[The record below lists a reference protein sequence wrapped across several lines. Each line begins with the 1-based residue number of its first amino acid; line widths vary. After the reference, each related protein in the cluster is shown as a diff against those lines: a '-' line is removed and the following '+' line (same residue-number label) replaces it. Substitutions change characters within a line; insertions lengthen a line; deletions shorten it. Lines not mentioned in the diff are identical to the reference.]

1 MWCHTTY
8 VQYAYID
15 YNGVDEVIKRVFEFK
30 GILMLCF
37 ERHNLYIFF
46 LYYLISSISL
56 YLHHLLM
63 NLMQTY
69 QNSSVEIKRDDFIC

>member
-46 LYYLISSISL
+46 SLLLNFIYFTLFTSFVNESNANLSKFIS
-56 YLHHLLM
+56 
-63 NLMQTY
+63 
-69 QNSSVEIKRDDFIC
+69 